1 MKKIL
6 CVLLSLILC
15 STYLIA
21 FAVDETADLTISLQ
35 IGNPQMSVNGVEKEI
50 DPGRGTTP
58 ILQNDRTLLPI
69 RAIV

>member
-21 FAVDETADLTISLQ
+21 FAVDETVDLTISLQ

-50 DPGRGTTP
+50 DPGRGTK
-58 ILQNDRTLLPI
+58 
-69 RAIV
+69 